1 MKNIIIYT
9 TNDEIVSLKLV
20 DKILSEIEFKK
31 FKFDIIVTNSSFFRK
46 LKVLIVFLF
55 FGSINDLLTRFKN
68 KISLEELL
76 SKHKNCKIVKNVDK
90 KYDFGLNVYGIDKLK
105 TQKFKIYNFHL
116 GSLKNQRGSFIFFYK
131 FLYNWNTID
140 LTFHETTEK
149 YDVGKILNK
158 RTVSLQI
165 NENATKICFLYLE
178 NLDFLIES
186 INKIEDNIYIEYKDY
201 NKLNLV
207 PTFFNLLNLIIRIF
221 FRRIFGSL

>member
-9 TNDEIVSLKLV
+9 TNDEIVSLKLL

-55 FGSINDLLTRFKN
+55 FGSINDLVTRFKN

-140 LTFHETTEK
+140 LTFHEVTEK

>member
-9 TNDEIVSLKLV
+9 TNDEIVSLKLL

-55 FGSINDLLTRFKN
+55 FGSINDLVTRFKN

-140 LTFHETTEK
+140 LTFHEVTEK

-158 RTVSLQI
+158 RTVSLKI